1 MASAQPEQVLRRLYI
16 LEISDTKQ
24 NFVQHFGEM
33 GSRWGINRT
42 VGQIYALLVISED
55 PLNADQLAEGLGL
68 SRSNVSMSLKELHA
82 WNLLRPIHIAGDR
95 KDYFTTPDDVWEIAR
110 TLIEERRKREIDPT
124 LSMLRNTLL
133 AEAKGETNEDEYAL
147 QRMQEMHD
155 LIELMVTWMNEM
167 QTLKSSRI
175 AKLLKLGSSVNRML
189 DVTDRITGK

>member
-1 MASAQPEQVLRRLYI
+1 
-16 LEISDTKQ
+16 
-24 NFVQHFGEM
+24 M